1 VRGLLL
7 ASAEPHSK
15 GMAACVEEDVYTTVQ
30 AARILKVTDRLK
42 AREQEDLERR
52 MAELEDALR
61 HQQERKRI
69 RGY

>member
-1 VRGLLL
+1 
-7 ASAEPHSK
+7 
-15 GMAACVEEDVYTTVQ
+15 MAACVEEDVDTTGQ